1 MALPAFF
8 DPIVA
13 APRWQKLFLGIVG
26 LGIIVGVSYFP
37 LISPAETRIAGL
49 SGQLASVQA
58 ELLVNRRIAADI
70 ARYRQEI
77 AELERRI
84 ETIKERLPNEKEM
97 PALYRTVSDAAFQAG
112 LGVAIFEP
120 KQPKIADYYSEVP
133 IVVSAEGGYHDV
145 GTFLGRVA
153 GLPRVVNLTEWKLT
167 GLAKSKS
174 SLKADLTLATYMY
187 RPVGSGPAPKP
198 VASTGAVQ
206 QATTSPPPATTP
218 PARATS
224 PSQQEP
230 RTTR

>member
-13 APRWQKLFLGIVG
+13 APRWQKLLLGVVG
-26 LGIIVGVSYFP
+26 LVIISCAIYFL
-37 LISPAETRIAGL
+37 LISPTDARIAAL
-49 SGQLASVQA
+49 NGQLASVQV
-58 ELLVNRRIAADI
+58 ELLQNRRIAADI
-70 ARYRQEI
+70 ARFRQEI
-77 AELERRI
+77 AELERRM
-84 ETIKERLPNEKEM
+84 EVIKERLPNEKEM

-120 KQPKIADYYSEVP
+120 KPPKLGDYFSEVP

-153 GLPRVVNLTEWKLT
+153 ALPRVVNLTDWKLT
-167 GLAKSKS
+167 GLTKGKG

-198 VASTGAVQ
+198 AVPGAPAAATPQAGAPAVAA
-206 QATTSPPPATTP
+206 PPAGS
-218 PARATS
+218 PAAPAAT
-224 PSQQEP
+224 
-230 RTTR
+230 RVTR